1 MVKFSNMRYNYCG
14 GIMKML
20 DNNASNELIIKNSKF
35 ICLLYILGSVDEVEK
50 FLEDSKV
57 LYPRAT
63 HYCYAYIFNGL
74 KRAND
79 DGEPVKTAGIP
90 ILNILEHEQLE
101 NVLCV
106 VVRYFGGVKLGTGGL
121 VRAYSKSV
129 RECLKKVKLKEI
141 VEGYLIEIFISYEQI
156 RELDYL
162 LSDSYVLDKKFLE
175 KVVYRVKVEESILDF
190 LDNKGYC
197 YRVIGNCYISKDKTE
212 LIN

>member
-1 MVKFSNMRYNYCG
+1 
-14 GIMKML
+14 ML